1 MKNELQATEKIL
13 AEVLQA
19 ELRIRPYT
27 LTTPLLESLPLS
39 KDGTRVFLKLE
50 NEQHTGSFKA
60 RGSMS
65 KVLSLTEAQRR
76 RGVVAASTGN
86 YGLGV
91 ARALKVTDTKGII
104 FVPENADASKVA
116 AIKQYGAEV
125 RYTAAGLPETISH
138 GQAKQAAKGA
148 GMAWASPYNDY
159 QVIGGQGTIA
169 VELVQQLA
177 NIDYIFVTVGGGGM
191 IAGISAY
198 LRAVNPYTKVIGCLP
213 ENAAEMYHCVQA
225 GKFIPVETHDTL
237 SDGSAGGFE
246 ESSIT
251 LPLCQQLVDDWML
264 VTEDEIKNA
273 VKLVLDAHHKL
284 IEGAAGVAVASYLKR
299 KDEFVGKNVVII
311 ICGGNMA
318 TATLEK
324 ILAS

>member
-1 MKNELQATEKIL
+1 MPTNVNLL

-39 KDGTRVFLKLE
+39 KDGAKVFLKLE

-65 KVLSLTEAQRR
+65 KVLSLSAGQRK
-76 RGVVAASTGN
+76 RGVVTASTGN
-86 YGLGV
+86 YALGI
-91 ARALKVTDTKGII
+91 ARALYVTKSKGVV
-104 FVPENADASKVA
+104 FVPDNADLSKIA
-116 AIKQYGAEV
+116 AVKQYGVEI
-125 RYTAAGLPETISH
+125 RYTKAGLPETISH
-138 GQAKQAAKGA
+138 AQARQAAEEM

-169 VELVQQLA
+169 VELMHQLKD
-177 NIDYIFVTVGGGGM
+177 IDYVFITVGGGGM
-191 IAGISAY
+191 IAGIAAY
-198 LRAVNPYTKVIGCLP
+198 LRAVSPNTRVIGCLP
-213 ENAAEMYHCVQA
+213 ENAAEMYHCVKA

-246 ESSIT
+246 EGSIT
-251 LPLCQQLVDDWML
+251 LPLCQQLVDDWTL
-264 VTEDEIKNA
+264 VAEAEIKDA
-273 VKLVLDAHHKL
+273 VKLVLDTHHKL
-284 IEGAAGVAVASYLKR
+284 IEGAAAVALASYLKR
-299 KDEFVGKNVVII
+299 KAEFVGKNVVVV

-318 TATLEK
+318 PSTLK
-324 ILAS
+324 RILTP

>member
-1 MKNELQATEKIL
+1 MDNLVNEIL
-13 AEVLQA
+13 KS

-27 LTTPLLESLPLS
+27 LTTPLLHSLPLS
-39 KDGTRVFLKLE
+39 EDGANVYLKLE

-65 KVLSLTEAQRR
+65 KVLSLTDAQRR

-91 ARALKVTDTKGII
+91 ARALKVTGTKGII
-104 FVPENADASKVA
+104 FVPENADASKIA

-125 RYTAAGLPETISH
+125 RYTVAGLPETISH
-138 GQAKQAAKGA
+138 AQAKQAAKDA

-177 NIDYIFVTVGGGGM
+177 NIDYVFVTVGGGGM
-191 IAGISAY
+191 IAGIAAY
-198 LRAVNPYTKVIGCLP
+198 LRAVSPHAKVIGCLP
-213 ENAAEMYHCVQA
+213 ENAAEMYHCVKA
-225 GKFIPVETHDTL
+225 GKFVSVDTHDTL

-251 LPLCQQLVDDWML
+251 LPLCGQLVDDWTL
-264 VTEDEIKNA
+264 ATEDEIKNA
-273 VKLVLDAHHKL
+273 IKLVLDTHHKL
-284 IEGAAGVAVASYLKR
+284 IEGAAAVALASYLKR
-299 KDEFVGKNVVII
+299 KAEFVGKNVVII

-318 TATLEK
+318 TSTLK
-324 ILAS
+324 KVLTS